1 MAISMMAKKVDIY
14 KWGLQGLCPERT
26 GKRGARPG
34 LADVRNARKKWRRTR
49 KPVGRQEKLK
59 LLAKFVELVVLEVF
73 GGHVFEFGGKLYLQS
88 DGGPIGLSL
97 SGAIGRTTM
106 AVWDREVVKLC
117 RVNRIVMK
125 MRRRY
130 VDDCNGAMEGWRK
143 GWRWHPGS
151 D

>member
-1 MAISMMAKKVDIY
+1 MSLFSVLDYVK
-14 KWGLQGLCPERT
+14 T
-26 GKRGARPG
+26 GGE
-34 LADVRNARKKWRRTR
+34 N
-49 KPVGRQEKLK
+49 
-59 LLAKFVELVVLEVF
+59 VELFNLDPQDF
-73 GGHVFEFGGKLYLQS
+73 YEFGGKVYVQS